1 MEGTGTEQQIKLL
14 VAEVEKLTKALNT
27 LTDMVQKI
35 GEQNFQL
42 KEVVVALADG
52 QKEYREEVSEAMG
65 NIVESTWFWKSSLF
79 CI

>member
-27 LTDMVQKI
+27 LTDLVQKI

-65 NIVESTWFWKSSLF
+65 NIVESTWF
-79 CI
+79 

>member
-27 LTDMVQKI
+27 LNDLVQKI

-65 NIVESTWFWKSSLF
+65 NIVESTWF
-79 CI
+79 

>member
-35 GEQNFQL
+35 GEQNYQL

-65 NIVESTWFWKSSLF
+65 NIVESTWF
-79 CI
+79 

>member
-65 NIVESTWFWKSSLF
+65 NIVESTWF
-79 CI
+79 